1 MAYATTTQIQIAAG
15 GADRYVQLF
24 DWDADGVADAAVVA
38 QVQAEVDA
46 WIDSYAGR
54 RFAVPIAS
62 PTQVLT
68 LAAAEEVVYRAL
80 VKRGMVA
87 PEHTALHEQRR
98 AWLKDLA
105 EGRVVPSDPHPTKA
119 STSTAAWVDRD
130 GDSDLSRES
139 LKGMW

>member
-24 DWDADGVADAAVVA
+24 DWDADGVADAAVLT
-38 QVQAEVDA
+38 QIGAEVDA

-62 PTQVLT
+62 PTQALT

-80 VKRGMVA
+80 VKRGMAGPDQVQ
-87 PEHTALHEQRR
+87 LHEQRR

-105 EGRVVPSDPHPTKA
+105 EGRVVPSDPQPAKA
-119 STSTAAWVDRD
+119 TSVRSTWVER
-130 GDSDLSRES
+130 DSDDVSREG
-139 LKGMW
+139 LKGLW

>member
-1 MAYATTTQIQIAAG
+1 MAYATTAQIQIAAG

-24 DWDADGVADAAVVA
+24 DWDADGVADAAVLT
-38 QVQAEVDA
+38 QIGAEVDA

-62 PTQVLT
+62 PTQALT

-80 VKRGMVA
+80 VKRGMAGADQVQ
-87 PEHTALHEQRR
+87 LHEQRR

-105 EGRVVPSDPHPTKA
+105 EGRVVPSDPPPAKA
-119 STSTAAWVDRD
+119 STSTTAWVDRAD
-130 GDSDLSRES
+130 DDTSREGW
-139 LKGMW
+139 KGFW